1 MEFSI
6 LDEKVACPTVIKV
19 IGAGGCGGNAVNRM
33 IQAGI
38 RNVDFI
44 AVNTDLQAL
53 SRSMAPQ
60 KLGIGSKVTGGLGAG
75 GKPEV
80 GQMAAEESKEALTEL
95 LRGSNMVF
103 ITAGMGGGTGT
114 GAAPVIASIAKELG
128 ALTVAVVTK
137 PFDFEGNVKITYAEE
152 GIKKLRENVDALIV
166 VPSQNLLKIVDKH
179 TSIKEAFRIADDVLR
194 QGVQGISDVITQ
206 SGGINCDFAD
216 IRTIMQDKGDA
227 ILGIGTGTGDN
238 RAVDAATAAI
248 NNPLLEDMHIEGA
261 RNILINITAG
271 DDLSL
276 VETTEIAN
284 MIKST
289 ADPNVFFKYGVV
301 TDPNMQDQI
310 SVTVIATGFPEENEE
325 DDHFYDD
332 MNDPASVN
340 QAGAASETPYT
351 GSAVR
356 DSDGTGSGDK
366 TFISL
371 NEWKTVG
378 QKNNSGRMFGSM
390 DVPSDIE
397 IPAALR
403 NYGINLGNN
412 TKGK

>member
-1 MEFSI
+1 MEFSL

-53 SRSMAPQ
+53 SKSMAPQ

-80 GQMAAEESKEALTEL
+80 GQMAAEESKEQITDL

-137 PFDFEGNVKITYAEE
+137 PFDWEGNVKITYAED

-166 VPSQNLLKIVDKH
+166 VPSQNLLKIVDKK
-179 TSIKEAFRIADDVLR
+179 TPIKEAFRIADDVLR

-216 IRTIMQDKGDA
+216 IRTIMKDKGDA
-227 ILGIGTGTGDN
+227 ILGIGTGSGDN
-238 RAVDAATAAI
+238 RAIDAATAAI

-289 ADPNVFFKYGVV
+289 ADPDVFFKYGVV
-301 TDPNMQDQI
+301 NDPNMQDSI
-310 SVTVIATGFPEENEE
+310 SVTVIATGFPQNDEE
-325 DDHFYDD
+325 DEHFYDD
-332 MNDPASVN
+332 VTEPSVVQQNAPAAETQFVGN
-340 QAGAASETPYT
+340 AASESSESTY
-351 GSAVR
+351 
-356 DSDGTGSGDK
+356 
-366 TFISL
+366 ISL
-371 NEWKTVG
+371 DQWKKLG
-378 QKNNSGRMFGSM
+378 QKNAGSSLM
-390 DVPSDIE
+390 GSTGVSSDIE
-397 IPAALR
+397 VPAALR

>member
-6 LDEKVACPTVIKV
+6 IDEKVACPTVIKV

-38 RNVDFI
+38 KNVDFI

-75 GKPEV
+75 GKPEI
-80 GQMAAEESKEALTEL
+80 GEMAAVESKEAITDMLK
-95 LRGSNMVF
+95 GSNMVF

-114 GAAPVIASIAKELG
+114 GAAPVIAGIAKELG

-137 PFDFEGNVKITYAEE
+137 PFDWEGNVKIAYAED
-152 GIKKLRENVDALIV
+152 GIAKLRENVDALIV
-166 VPSQNLLKIVDKH
+166 VPSQNLLKIVDKR
-179 TSIKEAFRIADDVLR
+179 TPIKEAFRIADDVLR

-206 SGGINCDFAD
+206 AGGINCDFAD

-261 RNILINITAG
+261 RNILINITASE
-271 DDLSL
+271 DLAL

-284 MIKST
+284 IIKST

-301 TDPNMQDQI
+301 YDPNMQDTI
-310 SVTVIATGFPEENEE
+310 SVTVIATGFPGDDEEE
-325 DDHFYDD
+325 DHFYDD
-332 MNDPASVN
+332 MTDQSAAQPA
-340 QAGAASETPYT
+340 GTAANAAPATAEE
-351 GSAVR
+351 GG
-356 DSDGTGSGDK
+356 DSSY
-366 TFISL
+366 ISL
-371 NEWKTVG
+371 SQWQNLTK
-378 QKNNSGRMFGSM
+378 KNTGAKMFGSA
-390 DVPSDIE
+390 DASDIE
-397 IPAALR
+397 VPAALR

-412 TKGK
+412 NKGK

>member
-33 IQAGI
+33 IKAGV

-80 GQMAAEESKEALTEL
+80 GQMAAEESKEAITEL
-95 LRGSNMVF
+95 LKGANMVF

-114 GAAPVIASIAKELG
+114 GAAPVIAAIAKELG

-137 PFDFEGNVKITYAEE
+137 PFDFEGNVKISYAED
-152 GIKKLRENVDALIV
+152 GIKKLRESVDALIV

-194 QGVQGISDVITQ
+194 QGVQGISDVITL

-227 ILGIGTGTGDN
+227 ILGIGVGSGDN

-271 DDLSL
+271 DDLAL
-276 VETTEIAN
+276 VETLEIAN

-310 SVTVIATGFPEENEE
+310 SVTVIATGFPDDSEE
-325 DDHFYDD
+325 DEHFYDD
-332 MNDPASVN
+332 IDHPAA
-340 QAGAASETPYT
+340 QQPGTAGASGAGIS
-351 GSAVR
+351 SNAAAIQ
-356 DSDGTGSGDK
+356 DSSDSTY
-366 TFISL
+366 ISL
-371 NEWKTVG
+371 DDWKKLG
-378 QKNNSGRMFGSM
+378 QKNAGTKMFGT

-397 IPAALR
+397 VPAALR